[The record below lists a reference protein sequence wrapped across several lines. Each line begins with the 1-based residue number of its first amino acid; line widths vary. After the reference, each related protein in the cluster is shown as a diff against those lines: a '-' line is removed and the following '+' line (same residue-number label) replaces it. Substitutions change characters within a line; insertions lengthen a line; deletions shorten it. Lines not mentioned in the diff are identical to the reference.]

1 MYAKAVVGNGLS
13 SHKTIPVDVLFA
25 DKFKIELHIENS
37 SYTLDFFESIV
48 YYSLDIECKF
58 VYLNLLICEKI
69 YSLYNFKSIIIY
81 NLLLFEIHKDLD
93 YSWILTE
100 NSNEEYVVINST
112 LQRIKI
118 CNGEFLIKIKDFF
131 AKNSYN
137 LNLDKIKFCLTN
149 ENLLRD
155 NCQNQ
160 ILSPTNSALYTAN
173 DGNISELELI
183 DMSGF
188 IAYRGFRQSNND
200 VSKLRTLNFLAETDF
215 DQIIKRKREIEIELL
230 NRNFIIEVSDFEREL
245 LYLYLS
251 SGRVLKSQEHLREW
265 LISTCDEMPQLSNLL
280 FYAFNYRKDLKD
292 KFSLKSINFNAE
304 LNNWLVNHGRKE
316 LGFNI
321 ILDFYTPKIIPF
333 LEPTKISGGF
343 NIIGNVNT
351 VQGLSIHTELV
362 LKSLNDRRIGHTYWG
377 SPVSLS
383 KKHTNVIDRYTS
395 KKVFDKTLYIVN
407 GNHVESMKTRIPREI
422 IDETFGII
430 WCTWELSDIPESY
443 ADGLRNMQEIWAV
456 SDFVKQAVEKKLNKD
471 VYTCNIPLTSV
482 SITDLA
488 DKYPHNFERYIF
500 YSFDYLSGFDRK
512 NCLSVVKVY
521 ENSDAQKAGVKLII
535 KVINSYSDILN
546 HEVLLESVL
555 FNKNILVIEEELSRN
570 QILNLISNSF
580 CVLSLHRSEGF
591 GLLLAEALL
600 LNVPVIATGYS
611 GNLDFMDESNSL
623 LVEYDLIALSENNP
637 SEYLSLGA
645 RWADPKISDAI
656 EKLNALIHDAQL
668 YLFLKQNARQ
678 NYLRLIDFKR
688 FIHKTN
694 VAQGPFVEIR
704 SKIQRFLL
712 NL

>member
-1 MYAKAVVGNGLS
+1 MYAKAIVDNGRS
-13 SHKTIPVDVLFA
+13 SHKTILVDVLFTE
-25 DKFKIELHIENS
+25 KFKIEIHLDNS
-37 SYTLDFFESIV
+37 CYILDFSESIV
-48 YYSLDIECKF
+48 YYSLDVECKF
-58 VYLNLLICEKI
+58 VYLNVIISEMI
-69 YSLYNFKSIIIY
+69 YSLYNFNSIIIH
-81 NLLLFEIHKDLD
+81 NLMLFEIKKDWD
-93 YSWILTE
+93 FSWLLTE
-100 NSNEEYVVINST
+100 ESNEEYIVINSV
-112 LQRIKI
+112 LQGIKI

-131 AKNSYN
+131 ANNSYN
-137 LNLDKIKFCLTN
+137 INLDKIRFYLTN

-155 NCQNQ
+155 NSQNQ
-160 ILSPTNSALYTAN
+160 ILSPKNSALYTSN

-200 VSKLRTLNFLAETDF
+200 VSKLRKLNFLTGTDF
-215 DQIIKRKREIEIELL
+215 DQIIKRKRDIEIELS
-230 NRNFIIEVSDFEREL
+230 NRNFVMEVSDFEREL
-245 LYLYLS
+245 LYLYLIS
-251 SGRVLKSQEHLREW
+251 DGVSKNQENLKEW
-265 LISTCDEMPQLSNLL
+265 LSSRCDEMPQLNNLL
-280 FYAFNYRKDLKD
+280 FHAYNYRKDLKD
-292 KFSLKSINFNAE
+292 KFNPNSINFNVE
-304 LNNWLVNHGRKE
+304 LNNWLINHGRKE

-321 ILDFYTPKIIPF
+321 ILDFYTPEIIPF
-333 LEPTKISGGF
+333 LEPKKVGGGF
-343 NIIGNVNT
+343 NIVGNVNT

-362 LKSLNDRRIGHTYWG
+362 LKSLNERRISHTYWG

-383 KKHTNVIDRYTS
+383 KKNTNVIDSDTS
-395 KKVFDKTLYIVN
+395 RKLFEKTLYIVN
-407 GNHVESMKTRIPREI
+407 GNHVESMKTRIPKEI
-422 IDETFGII
+422 IDKTFGII
-430 WCTWELSDIPESY
+430 WCTWELSDISEHY

-456 SDFVKQAVEKKLNKD
+456 SDFVKQAVEKKLNKE
-471 VYTCNIPLTSV
+471 VYRCNIPLTSV
-482 SITDLA
+482 NITDSA

-512 NCLSVVKVY
+512 NCLSVIKVY

-546 HEVLLESVL
+546 HEVLLESIL

-570 QILNLISNSF
+570 QTLNLISNSF

-600 LNVPVIATGYS
+600 LDVPVIATGYS

-623 LVEYDLIALSENNP
+623 LVEYDLIELSENNP
-637 SEYLSLGA
+637 SEYLSLDA

-656 EKLNALIHDAQL
+656 DKLNALIHDAQL

-688 FIHKTN
+688 FIHETN
-694 VAQGPFVEIR
+694 VSKGPFVEIR
-704 SKIQRFLL
+704 SKIQKFLP